1 MSYLPVLSAHCVC
14 ASIWDKLYW
23 LYVSVSFFSSLC
35 LHQPAPVCSDLQ
47 FSEESHNF
55 KLCVCIWDLEKLNG
69 FMWKECC
76 PPSHPCLSF
85 SSFLSLLHFSL
96 NSSIA
101 ASFNILPVIYF
112 SPHLGIVQSD
122 NIILNVP
129 LLWSQFISI
138 LPTPWIIKSI
148 WPSSVRWQLVLH
160 LNQIK
165 EIWRVS
171 FQMIVPSF
179 KTDKALTHILQT
191 Q

>member
-1 MSYLPVLSAHCVC
+1 MAYLPVLLAHCVC
-14 ASIWDKLYW
+14 ASMRDKLYW

-47 FSEESHNF
+47 FSEGSHNF
-55 KLCVCIWDLEKLNG
+55 KICICIWDVEKLNG
-69 FMWKECC
+69 LCGRNVALLLI
-76 PPSHPCLSF
+76 PVCLSPA
-85 SSFLSLLHFSL
+85 FLSLLHFSL

-122 NIILNVP
+122 NVILNVP

-138 LPTPWIIKSI
+138 LPTSWIIKSI
-148 WPSSVRWQLVLH
+148 WPSSVPWQLVLH

-165 EIWRVS
+165 EIWSVS

-179 KTDKALTHILQT
+179 
-191 Q
+191 